1 MEQIIIGGILAF
13 LATFYAIPVIIKV
26 ADAKKLYDEP
36 DDIRKL
42 HTKPIP
48 ALGGLG
54 IFIGLT
60 FCLLLTINYS
70 ASAASEFQYYIA
82 AILLIFFVGIKDDIL
97 ILSPLKKFLG
107 QVFVA
112 AILMI
117 KGKLLI
123 SDMSGFLGLHTID
136 ETFSYCLTLFTIVV
150 IINAFNLIDG
160 VDGLAGSLGFIT
172 SLVFGIFFLI
182 NGNIPYALLGFGF
195 AASVLAFLIYNFHP
209 AKIFMGDTGS
219 MLIGLVNSILV
230 IKFIQTGSSFTL
242 HPVTAAPAVGFA
254 IMLLPLMDTLRVFGI
269 RILHG
274 RSPFSPDR
282 NHIHHLLMDK
292 GMGHKMV
299 TFTCVAVN
307 SLFIAAG
314 FLLQGLGTTYLILGL
329 IACFFAGIYGL
340 YLSRARVKMRVI
352 KGDVDVSY
360 QEPEAKRVRLVSL
373 FNRGVV
379 AVEED

>member
-13 LATFYAIPVIIKV
+13 MATFYAIPVIIKV
-26 ADAKKLYDEP
+26 AEAKKLYDEP

-54 IFIGLT
+54 IFIGFSL
-60 FCLLLTINYS
+60 CILLTINFTS
-70 ASAASEFQYYIA
+70 ASAAEFQYYIA

-97 ILSPLKKFLG
+97 VLSAMKKFMG
-107 QVFVA
+107 QLFVA
-112 AILMI
+112 AILMF
-117 KGKLLI
+117 KANLLI
-123 SDMSGFLGLHTID
+123 TNMGGLLGLQTIN
-136 ETFSYCLTLFTIVV
+136 ETSSYFLTLFTIVV

-160 VDGLAGSLGFIT
+160 VDGLAGSLGFVT

-182 NGNIPYALLGFGF
+182 NGNIPYAVLGFGF
-195 AASVLAFLIYNFHP
+195 AGSVLAFLIYNFHP

-230 IKFIQTGSSFTL
+230 IKFIQSGAGYAA
-242 HPVTAAPAVGFA
+242 HPVIAAPAVGFA

-269 RILHG
+269 RIIHG

-292 GMGHKMV
+292 GMSHKNV
-299 TFTCVAVN
+299 TLTCVTVN
-307 SLFIAAG
+307 SLFIVAG
-314 FLLQGLGTTYLILGL
+314 FLFQGIGTTWLILGL
-329 IACFFAGIYGL
+329 IGCFFTGIYLL
-340 YLSRARVKMRVI
+340 YLSKSKVRMRVI
-352 KGDVDVSY
+352 KG
-360 QEPEAKRVRLVSL
+360 EADSAFQSETKGVRLVSL
-373 FNRGVV
+373 FNRAV
-379 AVEED
+379 AVDED